1 MQNLKDIREAV
12 NQNPKKYLNL
22 FLSQPKSSQAAILSK
37 ISRYS
42 KNYIVDHISDQ
53 DLVDVLNYLDPDIG
67 TDILQLASKTRQKK
81 ILSSLNKELK
91 SVIDML
97 ILFPPDVAA
106 GLMKINY
113 IIVDSEETMEDV
125 SKKIRNHEEKTGKL
139 PEIIISK
146 EGKFIGYLPIHKL
159 GLSMPSEKV
168 GNQYKKALK
177 INSLAKGEE
186 IIKLFKNNPHKK
198 VVVMGNEGNVLGI
211 IYSDDVLQLIDSSN
225 ESLYSLAGVNN
236 EETVL
241 DDYQSKVKF
250 RYKWLIIN
258 LGTSFIAAFSV
269 SLFQDTIAKYVLL
282 AVYMPIIAGMG
293 GNSATQTLAVLV
305 RGLSQGQVTSKNL
318 FYIIKNEVFASFLN
332 GLINGLIVATIVLIF
347 NRDVQF
353 AIVISV
359 AMIMNLIVAGFFG
372 AFIPYI
378 MTKLGKDP
386 ASSATIFITT
396 ATDVLGFI
404 FFLGFATLLLG

>member
-12 NQNPKKYLNL
+12 NQNPRKNLNL
-22 FLSQPKSSQAAILSK
+22 FLAQPKSKQAVIISK
-37 ISRYS
+37 ISQNS
-42 KNYIVDHISDQ
+42 KNFIVDDISDQ
-53 DLVDVLNYLDPDIG
+53 DLVDVLNYLDPDVG
-67 TDILQLASKTRQKK
+67 TDILQFASKARQKK
-81 ILSSLNKELK
+81 ILAGLNKELQ

-97 ILFPPDVAA
+97 LLFPPDVAA

-113 IIVDSEETMEDV
+113 IIVDSEATMEEV
-125 SKKIRNHEEKTGKL
+125 SKKIKNHEEKTGKL
-139 PEIIISK
+139 PEIMISK
-146 EGKFIGYLPIHKL
+146 EGKFLGYLPLHKL
-159 GLSMPSEKV
+159 GTTIPSEKV

-186 IIKLFKNNPHKK
+186 IIKLFKDNPHRK

-211 IYSDDVLQLIDSSN
+211 IYSDDVLQLIDNSN

-241 DDYQSKVKF
+241 NSYRSKVKF

-258 LGTSFIAAFSV
+258 LGTSFLAAFSV

-305 RGLSQGQVTSKNL
+305 RGLSQGQVTSRNL

-332 GLINGLIVATIVLIF
+332 GLINGIIVASIVLIF
-347 NRDVQF
+347 NRDIQF

-372 AFIPYI
+372 ALIPYL
-378 MTKLGKDP
+378 MTRFGKDP

-404 FFLGFATLLLG
+404 FFLGFASLLLG